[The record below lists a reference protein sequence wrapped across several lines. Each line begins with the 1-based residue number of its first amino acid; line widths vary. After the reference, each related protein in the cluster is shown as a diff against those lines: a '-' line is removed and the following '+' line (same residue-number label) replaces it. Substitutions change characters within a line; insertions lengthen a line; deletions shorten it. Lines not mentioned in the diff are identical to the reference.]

1 MYALAADEER
11 ALILRCQAGDKS
23 AFEPLVKRYMR
34 QAASF
39 ALGWTGSHDTAL
51 DVSQDAF
58 VRAYRAIDRFDPERP
73 FYPWFQRILRNVC
86 LNHIRKRK
94 RQAEVDIDDVAPAAS
109 SDPLPDT
116 ALERKQLQQQVWSA
130 IHDLNEQDRE
140 ILVLREFQGLSYA
153 EISDVLDIPKGTV
166 MSRLHNA
173 RRRLRDRLADVMSS
187 MRGRQP

>member
-1 MYALAADEER
+1 
-11 ALILRCQAGDKS
+11 
-23 AFEPLVKRYMR
+23 
-34 QAASF
+34 
-39 ALGWTGSHDTAL
+39 
-51 DVSQDAF
+51 
-58 VRAYRAIDRFDPERP
+58 
-73 FYPWFQRILRNVC
+73 
-86 LNHIRKRK
+86 
-94 RQAEVDIDDVAPAAS
+94 
-109 SDPLPDT
+109 
-116 ALERKQLQQQVWSA
+116 VWSA